1 MELSYQI
8 EQMIDFTALDLTAIT
23 INTAI
28 YAISINS
35 NIKHQ
40 IHMIDSCDKY
50 IAKIVDIRTHPTLQT
65 FRFDLSFDLIDFDLN
80 NICYKIQKG
89 IKFVIL
95 IE

>member
-1 MELSYQI
+1 
-8 EQMIDFTALDLTAIT
+8 
-23 INTAI
+23 
-28 YAISINS
+28 
-35 NIKHQ
+35 
-40 IHMIDSCDKY
+40 MIDSCDKY

-65 FRFDLSFDLIDFDLN
+65 FRFDLSFDFIDFDLN